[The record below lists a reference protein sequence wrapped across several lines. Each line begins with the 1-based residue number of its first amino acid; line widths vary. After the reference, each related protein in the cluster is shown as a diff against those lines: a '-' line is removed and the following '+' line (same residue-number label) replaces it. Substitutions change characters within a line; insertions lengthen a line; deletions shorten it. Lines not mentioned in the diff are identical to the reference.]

1 MTMTNYWF
9 KSAFYSLHSSVNNIR
24 IQIFDQN
31 KRPVK
36 VPLGNARPDN
46 KKFTSKS
53 LQVTKHWPIRHKFQN
68 NAIYNGTFRHLGYPI
83 SQELTDSNTQG
94 TRDVAVDKS
103 VNILDRWPLTHTN
116 IDQNGDQETSFD
128 LPRPMMGIRTRRY
141 NSDYNGRYVL
151 LRLVKPLAEL

>member
-1 MTMTNYWF
+1 MTMTNNWI
-9 KSAFYSLHSSVNNIR
+9 KSAFYSLHSSVNNIK

-103 VNILDRWPLTHTN
+103 VNILDRWRTQILT
-116 IDQNGDQETSFD
+116 
-128 LPRPMMGIRTRRY
+128 RMATRKLHSIYQDRWWVSGPDDIIQTTMVGMFY
-141 NSDYNGRYVL
+141 WDW
-151 LRLVKPLAEL
+151 